1 MLILS
6 HAVYALPFYIYNLI
20 NSYFP
25 PRIKSIAI
33 NSFVSSSSLFF
44 PLKSNCVCG
53 NGPHWHRVPNEL
65 RAATSELTVNQ
76 RREENPQFAAIFTFH
91 LHPTT
96 STYIYLHPS
105 KTNHNQALTTRQW
118 RVSATRVPNLGTFG
132 KSGHFGVQKK
142 ALPVPVRKIRDHF
155 YKANFPQKW
164 GLWPL
169 ISFLATFTCVF
180 GRFSFFGTFGSNF
193 RR

>member
-6 HAVYALPFYIYNLI
+6 HAVYALPFYIYN
-20 NSYFP
+20 NQFVFP
-25 PRIKSIAI
+25 PHLKSIAI
-33 NSFVSSSSLFF
+33 NCFVSSSSLFF
-44 PLKSNCVCG
+44 PPKSNCVCG

-105 KTNHNQALTTRQW
+105 KTNHNQALTSTRYPSPQ
-118 RVSATRVPNLGTFG
+118 L
-132 KSGHFGVQKK
+132 GHFW
-142 ALPVPVRKIRDHF
+142 
-155 YKANFPQKW
+155 QKW
-164 GLWPL
+164 SFWGAKKGTSSAGTKNPRPL
-169 ISFLATFTCVF
+169 L
-180 GRFSFFGTFGSNF
+180 
-193 RR
+193 

>member
-25 PRIKSIAI
+25 PHLKSIAI
-33 NSFVSSSSLFF
+33 NCFVSSSSLFF

-91 LHPTT
+91 LHLPSSIQNQSQPGPDEYPLPESPTWALLAKVVILGCKKKHFQCRYEKSET
-96 STYIYLHPS
+96 TFIRQTFPKNEVCDLWFHFWPLLHAFFGDF
-105 KTNHNQALTTRQW
+105 HFLAL
-118 RVSATRVPNLGTFG
+118 LGPILEG
-132 KSGHFGVQKK
+132 KSDQ
-142 ALPVPVRKIRDHF
+142 
-155 YKANFPQKW
+155 N
-164 GLWPL
+164 
-169 ISFLATFTCVF
+169 
-180 GRFSFFGTFGSNF
+180 
-193 RR
+193 